1 VGTTDASL
9 APVTVS
15 KPAITEIEEPTPVAK
30 EEPTPDGGALAPVTV
45 SKPAI
50 TEIEEPPPVVREE
63 PPPVVRE
70 EPTPNLTLAPVTVT
84 TNRSADGLDIVGDKT
99 LGNSI
104 ADFVGKQ
111 INQNFAEQQGF
122 PDYATYLQYGG
133 DKAAYEASK
142 VAATDPTLAP
152 VTVTTKALQDDLD
165 ITSPTG
171 TNRVTDSSVPVNP
184 NVGTTAASLAP
195 VTITGKRELEDL
207 IPLEVMPPLP
217 SSKVTP
223 VIAGTPK
230 EETKPIVLPNLSAT
244 QTTSARKPTP
254 SQAQRLADAF
264 AVPTLANT
272 FYGNADFSTKKV
284 EVDDEGNIIE
294 VPYEPI
300 DVSKPASKSL
310 LANGGQITDNST
322 NHLVAL
328 LNHIM
333 GSQDRNQLTEDD
345 LLNIVRKGI

>member
-1 VGTTDASL
+1 
-9 APVTVS
+9 
-15 KPAITEIEEPTPVAK
+15 
-30 EEPTPDGGALAPVTV
+30 
-45 SKPAI
+45 
-50 TEIEEPPPVVREE
+50 
-63 PPPVVRE
+63 
-70 EPTPNLTLAPVTVT
+70 
-84 TNRSADGLDIVGDKT
+84 
-99 LGNSI
+99 
-104 ADFVGKQ
+104 
-111 INQNFAEQQGF
+111 
-122 PDYATYLQYGG
+122 
-133 DKAAYEASK
+133 
-142 VAATDPTLAP
+142 
-152 VTVTTKALQDDLD
+152 
-165 ITSPTG
+165 
-171 TNRVTDSSVPVNP
+171 
-184 NVGTTAASLAP
+184 
-195 VTITGKRELEDL
+195 
-207 IPLEVMPPLP
+207 MPPLP
-217 SSKVTP
+217 SNKVTE
-223 VIAGTPK
+223 VVAGKPEDKTGA
-230 EETKPIVLPNLSAT
+230 TIPIVIKPAT
-244 QTTSARKPTP
+244 PATPTTRTPTP